1 MNELA
6 TRGMLAHVRAVVP
19 AYGRPYG
26 ATRATPVTRP
36 QPRRD
41 TGTVSKRWQTLAR
54 AGWAAKGSLYFTLG
68 GLALLA
74 AVGEGGRLLGT
85 KGVLAWV
92 LGQPFGRA
100 LLFLAAV
107 GLACYALWRCARA
120 IHSPTSDDS
129 MKERI
134 ARIGSA
140 LTGLLHAAL
149 SVAAF
154 QMLAGGGSAGG
165 PQTWIGRL
173 MSVGP
178 VGTGL
183 VTMTGL
189 VVIGVGLYQFKRA
202 ADLDF
207 MEDLDADGFSLD
219 GFRALRI
226 VGRIGHAAR
235 GVVLPIIGYSLARAA
250 FLHDP
255 NQAKGTGGAL
265 AELAQ
270 TSWIILAITAVG
282 LMAYGLLNLV
292 FARYRRAQVHV

>member
-1 MNELA
+1 MTELA
-6 TRGMLAHVRAVVP
+6 RRGMLANVRAVIP
-19 AYGRPYG
+19 AYGRSY
-26 ATRATPVTRP
+26 RAVPVTREHRAP
-36 QPRRD
+36 V
-41 TGTVSKRWQTLAR
+41 TGTVSKRWQTLAK

-74 AVGEGGRLLGT
+74 AVGEGGQLLGT

-92 LGQPFGRA
+92 LGQPFGRI

-120 IHSPTSDDS
+120 LHRTAGEDS
-129 MKERI
+129 TTDRVS
-134 ARIGSA
+134 RIGSA
-140 LTGLLHAAL
+140 ISGLLHAAL

-165 PQTWIGRL
+165 TQTWLGRL
-173 MSVGP
+173 MSFGT

-183 VTMTGL
+183 VTIAGL

-207 MEDLDADGFSLD
+207 MDDVDTGGFSLG

-235 GVVLPIIGYSLARAA
+235 GIVLPIVGYSLARAA
-250 FLHDP
+250 FHHDP
-255 NQAKGTGGAL
+255 SQAKGTGGAL

-282 LMAYGLLNLV
+282 LMAYGVLNLV
-292 FARYRRAQVHV
+292 FAKVRRAQVHV

>member
-6 TRGMLAHVRAVVP
+6 TRGALAHVRTVVP
-19 AYGRPYG
+19 ADGRSYW
-26 ATRATPVTRP
+26 ATKATPVARP

-41 TGTVSKRWQTLAR
+41 TGTVSKRWQTLAK
-54 AGWAAKGSLYFTLG
+54 AGWAAKGSLYFALG

-74 AVGEGGRLLGT
+74 AVGEGGQLLGT

-92 LGQPFGRA
+92 LGQPFGRV
-100 LLFLAAV
+100 LLFLVAV
-107 GLACYALWRCARA
+107 GLACYGLWRCARA
-120 IHSPTSDDS
+120 IHGPSWSSTATD
-129 MKERI
+129 RF

-140 LTGLLHAAL
+140 LNGLLHAAL
-149 SVAAF
+149 SVAGF
-154 QMLAGGGSAGG
+154 QLLAGGGAAGG
-165 PQTWIGRL
+165 TQTWIGRL
-173 MSVGP
+173 MSVGTI
-178 VGTGL
+178 GTGL
-183 VTMTGL
+183 VTMAAL

-207 MEDLDADGFSLD
+207 MEDLDAKELSLG

-235 GVVLPIIGYSLARAA
+235 GVVLPLIGYSLARAA

-255 NQAKGTGGAL
+255 NQAKAGGAL

-270 TSWIILAITAVG
+270 TSWIVLAITAVG

-292 FARYRRAQVHV
+292 FAKHRRARVHV